1 MVDTKG
7 KNVEEHTRV
16 DEGPTKNIIVEDE
29 EDHDSDSEGETDKQ
43 PIKKRNRREGKKRNF
58 LPCLSMINENKRRD

>member
-16 DEGPTKNIIVEDE
+16 DEGHTTNIIIVEDE
-29 EDHDSDSEGETDKQ
+29 EDTDSDSEGQTDKQ
-43 PIKKRNRREGKKRNF
+43 PIKKRKGRGTSSLVWDYLTR
-58 LPCLSMINENKRRD
+58 I